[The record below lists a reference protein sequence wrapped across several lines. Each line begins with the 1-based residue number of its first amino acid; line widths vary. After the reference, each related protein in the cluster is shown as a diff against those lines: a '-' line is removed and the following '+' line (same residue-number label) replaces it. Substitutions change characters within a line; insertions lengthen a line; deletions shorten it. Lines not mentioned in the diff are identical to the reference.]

1 MAEFSRI
8 FVILQK
14 ILSFCAMGSIKI
26 NDKRFRVSISEAEIK
41 RRIKEVAG
49 QISKELEGKN
59 PLFLGVLNGSF
70 IFAADLMR
78 EMTIPCEISFVKLAS
93 YQGTTSTGKVTEVIG
108 INENLS
114 GRTVVIVED
123 IVESGNTMKRMIEQ
137 LGTRNPESVRI
148 CTLFFKPDKLK
159 EDLNLDY
166 VAFRIPDD
174 FIVGYGLDYD
184 QAGRG
189 LRDVYSIIEDK
200 NKNMK
205 NIVIFGAPGSGKGTQ
220 SDKMIE
226 KYGLNHI
233 STGDVLRAE
242 IKNGTDLGKTAKGYI
257 DNGQLIPDDLMV
269 SILASVYDSFG
280 REHKGVI
287 FDGFPRTIPQAEA
300 LKNMLDERGDKV
312 AAMIELDVPEEELMK
327 RLILRGQQSGRADDN
342 EETIKKRLVVY
353 HSQTQPLI
361 EWYKKEGIHYHI
373 NGLGELDRIFADIC
387 AVIDGI

>member
-14 ILSFCAMGSIKI
+14 ILSFCAMSSIKI
-26 NDKRFRVSISEAEIK
+26 NGKRFSTSIPEAEIK
-41 RRIKEVAG
+41 SRVKEVAR
-49 QISKELEGKN
+49 QISRDMEGKN

-93 YQGTTSTGKVTEVIG
+93 YQGTTSTGKVREVIG
-108 INENLS
+108 LNEDLTD
-114 GRTVVIVED
+114 RTVVIVED
-123 IVESGNTMKRMIEQ
+123 IVDTGRTMKQMLES
-137 LGTRNPESVRI
+137 LGTRRPASLHI
-148 CTLFFKPDKLK
+148 CALFVKPTKL
-159 EDLNLDY
+159 EEPIDIDY
-166 VAFRIPDD
+166 VAFSIPDD
-174 FIVGYGLDYD
+174 FILGYGLDFD

-189 LRDVYSIIEDK
+189 LKDIYTIEKD
-200 NKNMK
+200 MK

-242 IKNGTDLGKTAKGYI
+242 IKNGTELGKTAKGYI

-269 SILASVYDSFG
+269 SILASVYDSLG

-300 LKNMLDERGDKV
+300 LKQMLEERGDKV

-361 EWYKKEGIHYHI
+361 EWYKNEGIHYHI
-373 NGLGELDRIFADIC
+373 NGLGELDRIFANIC
-387 AVIDGI
+387 AVIDNL

>member
-14 ILSFCAMGSIKI
+14 ILSFCAMSSIKI
-26 NDKRFRVSISEAEIK
+26 NGKRFRVSISEAEIK
-41 RRIKEVAG
+41 RRVKELAG
-49 QISKELEGKN
+49 QISKDLKGKN

-108 INENLS
+108 INEDLT

-123 IVESGNTMKRMIEQ
+123 IVESGATMQRMIEQ

-159 EDLNLDY
+159 EDLDLDY

-174 FIVGYGLDYD
+174 FILGYGLDYD

-189 LRDVYSIIEDK
+189 LRDVYTIIED
-200 NKNMK
+200 KNMK

-242 IKNGTDLGKTAKGYI
+242 IKNGTELGKTAKGYI

-300 LKNMLDERGDKV
+300 LKQMLDERGDKV

-387 AVIDGI
+387 EVIDNI

>member
-14 ILSFCAMGSIKI
+14 ILSFCAMSSLKI
-26 NDKRFRVSISEAEIK
+26 NGKRFRISIPEAEIK
-41 RRIKEVAG
+41 RRVKEVAG
-49 QISKELEGKN
+49 QISRDLEGKN

-108 INENLS
+108 INEDLS

-123 IVESGNTMKRMIEQ
+123 IVESGATIKRMIEQ

-174 FIVGYGLDYD
+174 FILGYGLDYD

-189 LRDVYSIIEDK
+189 LRDVYTIIED
-200 NKNMK
+200 KNMK

-242 IKNGTDLGKTAKGYI
+242 IKNGTELGKTAKGYI

-300 LKNMLDERGDKV
+300 LKQMLDERGDKV

-387 AVIDGI
+387 EVIDGI

>member
-14 ILSFCAMGSIKI
+14 ILSFCAMSSIKI
-26 NDKRFRVSISEAEIK
+26 NGKRFRVSLPEAEIK
-41 RRIKEVAG
+41 RRVKEVAG
-49 QISKELEGKN
+49 EISKDLEGKN

-70 IFAADLMR
+70 IFVADLMR

-108 INENLS
+108 INEDLT

-123 IVESGNTMKRMIEQ
+123 IVESGATMQRMIEQ

-174 FIVGYGLDYD
+174 FILGYGLDYD

-189 LRDVYSIIEDK
+189 LRDVYTIIEDK
-200 NKNMK
+200 HMK

-242 IKNGTDLGKTAKGYI
+242 IKNGTELGKTAKGYI

-300 LKNMLDERGDKV
+300 LKQMLDDRGDKV

-387 AVIDGI
+387 EVMDKI